1 MLPDRAFSSRTQS
14 SPSIAGQIMSS
25 LPSIRSIFA
34 LGFAA
39 MLAAVLGCGGEG
51 NAVRSDVEEEIAR
64 IQAEKAPAGSKMR
77 LTSTAFEHRQPIP
90 KRYTSQG
97 DDVSPPLA
105 WEGAPKGTVA
115 FALLLS
121 DPDAPSPEQPADKPW
136 SHWVLYDLP
145 GSATELPEGLQR
157 EAKPLSLGGALQGL
171 NSWPDDNVGY
181 RGPDPP
187 PGSGKHRY
195 VFTLYALGS
204 PLALDPAE
212 TTYDDVLTA
221 MNGHIL
227 DSATLIGTYEIE

>member
-1 MLPDRAFSSRTQS
+1 MFSARICRLAMACAS
-14 SPSIAGQIMSS
+14 
-25 LPSIRSIFA
+25 
-34 LGFAA
+34 AA
-39 MLAAVLGCGGEG
+39 IVTFCAGCGGED

-64 IQAEKAPAGSKMR
+64 IQAEHAPAGSKMR

-97 DDVSPPLA
+97 EDVSPPLA
-105 WEGAPKGTVA
+105 WEDVPEGTVA
-115 FALLLS
+115 FVLLLS

-145 GSATELPEGLQR
+145 GDVKELPEGIER
-157 EAKPLSLGGALQGL
+157 EAKLSSFDGGSQGL
-171 NSWPDDNVGY
+171 NSWPEDNVGY

-187 PGSGKHRY
+187 PGSGEHRY
-195 VFTLYALGS
+195 VFTLYALDS
-204 PLALDPAE
+204 PLKLDPAE

-221 MNGHIL
+221 MTGRIL

>member
-1 MLPDRAFSSRTQS
+1 
-14 SPSIAGQIMSS
+14 MSS
-25 LPSIRSIFA
+25 LPSIRSVSA

-64 IQAEKAPAGSKMR
+64 IQAENAPAGSKMR
-77 LTSTAFEHRQPIP
+77 LTSAAFEHRQPIP
-90 KRYTSQG
+90 KQYTSQG
-97 DDVSPPLA
+97 EDVSPPLA
-105 WEGAPKGTVA
+105 WEGAPQGTVA

-121 DPDAPSPEQPADKPW
+121 DPDAPSPEQPAEKPW

-145 GSATELPEGLQR
+145 GDFRELPEDWDREVMSRKTDAGL
-157 EAKPLSLGGALQGL
+157 SGL
-171 NSWPDDNVGY
+171 NSWLDDNVGY

-195 VFTLYALGS
+195 VFTLYALDS
-204 PLALDPAE
+204 PLALDPIE

-221 MNGHIL
+221 MTGHIL